1 MKKKKKWKAIKSKFF
16 SILML
21 MLLLLLLQSNDMIP
35 AYSILSLYMCVYI
48 YMTIMTWKKMWKK
61 VVFLITAFII
71 NMDGWWWWWWLWWY
85 GLMVWQWL
93 SRYNIKRIKLYI
105 SSFFFNSFIYSNLSS
120 LFLYVFV
127 FAKKKKMT
135 TKQFWSKYDDKNWL
149 FFHRSFNYIFLF
161 FLLQKKN

>member
-1 MKKKKKWKAIKSKFF
+1 
-16 SILML
+16 ML

-127 FAKKKKMT
+127 FAKKKWRQNNSDLNMMIKIG
-135 TKQFWSKYDDKNWL
+135 
-149 FFHRSFNYIFLF
+149 FFFIVHSIIYFYSSFYKRKIRNKRAF
-161 FLLQKKN
+161 FLDEYDQVEWN